1 MTQKK
6 TTTKKECPAPVF
18 QNIRGKNYETVASR
32 VKRFRFMYPTYS
44 LISEILVM
52 DEQHIII
59 LAKVK
64 DEKGRVISDGLAEEV
79 RGAGMINKTSAL
91 ENGET
96 SAWGRA
102 LGNLGIDESGSV
114 ATADEVRNAIKQQDQ
129 PSEEK
134 PKPEPKPKPSTDEPR
149 MATDRQLTSIRQQFK
164 GLDTNGAVAMK
175 AILLDS
181 TGIEVPDGKTL
192 ETLLL
197 KDIANLITEEG
208 ATNFLS
214 RPF

>member
-1 MTQKK
+1 
-6 TTTKKECPAPVF
+6 
-18 QNIRGKNYETVASR
+18 
-32 VKRFRFMYPTYS
+32 
-44 LISEILVM
+44 
-52 DEQHIII
+52 
-59 LAKVK
+59 
-64 DEKGRVISDGLAEEV
+64 
-79 RGAGMINKTSAL
+79 
-91 ENGET
+91 
-96 SAWGRA
+96 
-102 LGNLGIDESGSV
+102 V
-114 ATADEVRNAIKQQDQ
+114 ATADEVRNAIKQQDK

-134 PKPEPKPKPSTDEPR
+134 PKPEPKPKPKPSTDEPR

-181 TGIEVPDGKTL
+181 TGIEVPDGKRL

-197 KDIANLITEEG
+197 KDIADLITEEG